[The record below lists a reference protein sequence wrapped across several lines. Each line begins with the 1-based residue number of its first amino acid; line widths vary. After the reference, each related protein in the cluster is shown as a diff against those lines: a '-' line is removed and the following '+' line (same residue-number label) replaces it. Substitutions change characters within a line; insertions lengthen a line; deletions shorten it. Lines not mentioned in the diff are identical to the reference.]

1 VAPASTIYSF
11 PIFKS
16 EPAGN
21 GFLITGRATDGSVD
35 SDRQVVDPRWAF
47 PALKSWLSTG
57 GNVRQSHDPTN
68 PIGVGVDCWQDGSGA
83 TWVKSR
89 IVRKS
94 AIKLIK
100 SRVLT
105 AYSIG
110 IGWPEIRKGAGDPPG
125 GTITGGRII
134 ELTVCDRPSNSS
146 CGIEIVKS
154 VGGVA
159 VYVGKSFEL
168 DAKHWVVLDG
178 CRCAACMKS
187 RRKCGCPRCAGA
199 VAAVR
204 QSRDAARQHEAAFKA
219 VLAREA
225 SPYNPDPM
233 ARESARALLLKAL

>member
-1 VAPASTIYSF
+1 VAPASTVYSF
-11 PIFKS
+11 PIYKS
-16 EPAGN
+16 EPVSG
-21 GFLITGRATDGSVD
+21 GFLIVGRATDGSVD

-47 PALKSWLSTG
+47 PALKEWLSTG
-57 GNVRQSHDPTN
+57 GNVRQSHDPRN
-68 PIGVGVDCWQDGSGA
+68 PIGVGVDCWQAPDGA

-89 IVRKS
+89 IVKKG

-125 GTITGGRII
+125 GRIVGGRII
-134 ELTVCDRPSNSS
+134 ELTICDRPSNSS
-146 CGIEIVKS
+146 CGIQVVKS

-159 VYVGKSFEL
+159 TYVGKSFEL
-168 DAKHWVVLDG
+168 DERHWVVLDG

-187 RRKCGCPRCAGA
+187 RRKCGCPRCAGVVEA
-199 VAAVR
+199 VA
-204 QSRDAARQHEAAFKA
+204 QSRDAARQREAAFKA

-225 SPYNPDPM
+225 SPYNDDPVSREH
-233 ARESARALLLKAL
+233 ARMLLLKAL